1 MAAYGK
7 ILTIMFE
14 MKFVVTRIRIKF
26 KLIFSVCGLIPG
38 VLLLS
43 ACGNGPWNNPY
54 PESESA
60 ANIYYAPFTLRPK
73 HLDPAQSYSSNEVAF
88 TAQIYE
94 PPLQYHFLKNLD
106 IYLDVCS
113 LFFHGII

>member
-60 ANIYYAPFTLRPK
+60 ANIYYALSALTVVPTYQLRGYA
-73 HLDPAQSYSSNEVAF
+73 LMAW
-88 TAQIYE
+88 
-94 PPLQYHFLKNLD
+94 
-106 IYLDVCS
+106 
-113 LFFHGII
+113 